1 MEIQIGNRLAE
12 VTLLNK
18 NGNTVEIEID
28 GKIYKVDVC
37 MFPNGQVSILNNGI
51 SYNATLV
58 KSDTGK
64 HYRVGLNYSNY
75 EVDMLD
81 SQAKYMR
88 MRKKNNLEKQADKI
102 KAPMPCK
109 IIKIYVEPGQQLQPD
124 DIVLTIEAM
133 KMQSNICV
141 TEACTVSEI
150 KCQTGD
156 SVMADQVL
164 VSLKFDNNEPANN
177 Q

>member
-12 VTLLNK
+12 VTLLSKDGNK
-18 NGNTVEIEID
+18 VSIEID
-28 GKIYKVDVC
+28 GKVYNVDIC
-37 MFPNGQVSILNNGI
+37 MFPNGQVSILDNGI
-51 SYNATLV
+51 SYDATLI
-58 KSDTGK
+58 KGDTGK

-75 EVDMLD
+75 EIDMLD

-88 MRKKNNLEKQADKI
+88 MRKKQNSEKQDDMV

-109 IIKIYVEPGQQLQPD
+109 IVKIYVQPGQELQAG

-133 KMQSNICV
+133 KMQSNIAV
-141 TEACTVSEI
+141 SEACTGAEI
-150 KCQTGD
+150 KCAEND

-164 VSLKFDNNEPANN
+164 VTLNVTQKD
-177 Q
+177 

>member
-1 MEIQIGNRLAE
+1 
-12 VTLLNK
+12 
-18 NGNTVEIEID
+18 
-28 GKIYKVDVC
+28 
-37 MFPNGQVSILNNGI
+37 
-51 SYNATLV
+51 
-58 KSDTGK
+58 
-64 HYRVGLNYSNY
+64 
-75 EVDMLD
+75 
-81 SQAKYMR
+81 
-88 MRKKNNLEKQADKI
+88 
-102 KAPMPCK
+102 
-109 IIKIYVEPGQQLQPD
+109 
-124 DIVLTIEAM
+124 M

>member
-18 NGNTVEIEID
+18 DGNKVEIEID
-28 GKIYKVDVC
+28 GKVYKVDVC
-37 MFPNGQVSILNNGI
+37 MFPNGQVSILNNGN

-58 KSDTGK
+58 KSETGK

-75 EVDMLD
+75 EIDMLD

-88 MRKKNNLEKQADKI
+88 MRKKSNLEKQDDKI

-109 IIKIYVEPGQQLQPD
+109 IVNIYVEPGQELQPN

-133 KMQSNICV
+133 KMQSNITV
-141 TEACTVSEI
+141 SEACTINEI
-150 KCQTGD
+150 KCAVND
-156 SVMADQVL
+156 SVMADQIL
-164 VSLKFDNNEPANN
+164 VTLNLNKV
-177 Q
+177 

>member
-18 NGNTVEIEID
+18 NGNNIEIEID
-28 GKIYKVDVC
+28 GKIYKDVS

-58 KSDTGK
+58 KSETGK

-88 MRKKNNLEKQADKI
+88 MRKKTAGEKQADTI

-109 IIKIYVEPGQQLQPD
+109 VVKVNVIPGQELQPD
-124 DIVLTIEAM
+124 YIAVTIEAM
-133 KMQSNICV
+133 KMQSNITV
-141 TEACTVSEI
+141 SEACTVAEV
-150 KCQTGD
+150 KCAEGD

-164 VSLKFDNNEPANN
+164 VTLKLG
-177 Q
+177 

>member
-18 NGNTVEIEID
+18 DGNKVDIEID
-28 GKIYKVDVC
+28 GKVYKVDIS

-58 KSDTGK
+58 KSENGK
-64 HYRVGLNYSNY
+64 HYRIGLNYSNY

-88 MRKKNNLEKQADKI
+88 MRKKNNIEKQADKI

-109 IIKIYVEPGQQLQPD
+109 IVKIYVEKGQQLQPD
-124 DIVLTIEAM
+124 DTVLTIEAM

-141 TEACTVSEI
+141 TEACTVQEI
-150 KCQTGD
+150 KCAVND
-156 SVMADQVL
+156 SVMADQIL
-164 VSLKFDNNEPANN
+164 ITLDLEKK
-177 Q
+177 

>member
-12 VTLLNK
+12 VTLLSKEGNK
-18 NGNTVEIEID
+18 VSIEID
-28 GKIYKVDVC
+28 GKVYNVDVC
-37 MFPNGQVSILNNGI
+37 MFGNGQVSVLNEGI
-51 SYNATLV
+51 SYNATLI
-58 KSDTGK
+58 KGDTPK
-64 HYRVGLNYSNY
+64 HYRVALNYSNY

-88 MRKKNNLEKQADKI
+88 MRRKSDNAKQADTI

-109 IIKIYVEPGQQLQPD
+109 IVKVYVQPEQQLKAG

-133 KMQSNICV
+133 KMQSNISV
-141 TEACTVSEI
+141 TEDCTVAAV
-150 KCQTGD
+150 KCAEGD

-164 VSLKFDNNEPANN
+164 VNLKL
-177 Q
+177 